1 MPGFLY
7 IQYIYSF
14 TTPPL
19 SLSPFYFVISVFL
32 LFQDE
37 DPYVRKTAAVCVAKL
52 HDINSTLVEDQG
64 FLDLLK
70 ELLSDSVPM
79 VSL

>member
-1 MPGFLY
+1 M
-7 IQYIYSF
+7 
-14 TTPPL
+14 
-19 SLSPFYFVISVFL
+19 
-32 LFQDE
+32 
-37 DPYVRKTAAVCVAKL
+37 CVAKL

-79 VSL
+79 VTVVYKCVVPTVGVVWLLGGC

>member
-1 MPGFLY
+1 MG
-7 IQYIYSF
+7 
-14 TTPPL
+14 
-19 SLSPFYFVISVFL
+19 VAH
-32 LFQDE
+32 QDD

-70 ELLSDSVPM
+70 DLLSDSVPM
-79 VSL
+79 VTTIIIMNVALVGVAVLLGGC

>member
-1 MPGFLY
+1 M
-7 IQYIYSF
+7 Q
-14 TTPPL
+14 PL
-19 SLSPFYFVISVFL
+19 VGVAC
-32 LFQDE
+32 QDD

-70 ELLSDSVPM
+70 DLLSDSVPM
-79 VSL
+79 VTTVIPYWHGCRGCGCVARWWLMR

>member
-1 MPGFLY
+1 MG
-7 IQYIYSF
+7 
-14 TTPPL
+14 
-19 SLSPFYFVISVFL
+19 VAC
-32 LFQDE
+32 QDD

-70 ELLSDSVPM
+70 DLLSDSVPM
-79 VSL
+79 VTTVIYSCILVGVAAVLLGGC

>member
-1 MPGFLY
+1 
-7 IQYIYSF
+7 
-14 TTPPL
+14 
-19 SLSPFYFVISVFL
+19 
-32 LFQDE
+32 
-37 DPYVRKTAAVCVAKL
+37 VCVAKL

-79 VSL
+79 VTVVHKFVVCLQWLLGGC